1 MPELSFGTH
10 FFHDLV
16 ESGIFYASIFE
27 DDNTIKFDA
36 GFFQYTK
43 SILPDIWNDSA
54 EALDII
60 RVYDVSETGLVLFS
74 DIISGTTV
82 CGIFK

>member
-43 SILPDIWNDSA
+43 NILPDIWNDSA

-74 DIISGTTV
+74 DIISGMTV